1 MSTPETISL
10 KSRQL
15 INFCRTLTLDGDIS
29 DEDAWELGNFLN
41 ENPECCDEWPGDE
54 LASLLSK
61 IFANGS
67 VAEYELKQLASKLGS
82 IEKKAFKIFNKEQI
96 ADSIESFSPYDCI
109 LPSIPTVVS
118 IKSDSNPDE
127 SYSVDLSV
135 SSCSCSDWYGAR
147 RHFHPN
153 SLNRCCKH
161 VAYALHK
168 IKKGSEYPEWLQRL
182 IDECRHSKKGLNPKA
197 RWTMVLVKNSPVIV
211 SSGTGDWINVYA
223 HCDGYFSKFG
233 YNLKEQRWSYGMRP
247 YYSATIKSALGI
259 Q

>member
-1 MSTPETISL
+1 MSAQETISL

-15 INFCRTLTLDGDIS
+15 IDFCRSLTLDGDIS

-54 LASLLSK
+54 LAILLSK

-67 VAEYELKQLASKLGS
+67 VAEYELKQLASKIGS

-96 ADSIESFSPYDCI
+96 KESIESFSPYDCV
-109 LPSIPTVVS
+109 LPSIPTTLS
-118 IKSDSNPDE
+118 IKSDSNPNE
-127 SYSVDLSV
+127 SYSVNLLD
-135 SSCSCSDWYGAR
+135 SSCSCLDWAGYR
-147 RHFHPN
+147 KYFPPN

-168 IKKGSEYPEWLQRL
+168 IKKDSEYPEWLQTL
-182 IDECRHSKKGLNPKA
+182 INECRHSEKGLSPKVK
-197 RWTMVLVKNSPVIV
+197 WTMVLVKNSPVLV
-211 SSGTGDWINVYA
+211 SSGNSEWINVYA
-223 HCDGYFSKFG
+223 HCDGYFKKFG
-233 YNLKEQRWSYGMRP
+233 YNIKEERWSYGMRP
-247 YYSATIKSALGI
+247 YYSATIKTALGI

>member
-15 INFCRTLTLDGDIS
+15 IEFCRTLTLDGDIS
-29 DEDAWELGNFLN
+29 DEDAWELGNYLN
-41 ENPECCDEWPGDE
+41 ENPESCDEWPGDE
-54 LASLLSK
+54 LASLISK

-67 VAEYELKQLASKLGS
+67 VSESELKQLASKIGS
-82 IEKKAFKIFNKEQI
+82 IEKKSFKIFNKEQI
-96 ADSIESFSPYDCI
+96 SESIESFSPYDCI
-109 LPSIPTVVS
+109 LPSIPTIVS

-127 SYSVDLSV
+127 SYSVNLSD

-147 RHFHPN
+147 KHFPSN
-153 SLNRCCKH
+153 TLNRCCKH

-168 IKKGSEYPEWLQRL
+168 VKKDLEYPEWLQCL
-182 IDECRHSKKGLNPKA
+182 INECRHSEKGLSPKVK
-197 RWTMVLVKNSPVIV
+197 WTMVLVKNNPVLV

-223 HCDGYFSKFG
+223 HHDGYFSKFG
-233 YNLKEQRWSYGMRP
+233 YNIKEERWSYGMRP
-247 YYSATIKSALGI
+247 YYSATIKTALGI